1 MVTDAII
8 RDKEAAEKEV
18 VLAMDS
24 DANMQSSSSDDDD
37 IEEKKAEGQLSV
49 KQQARY
55 EAWKVRELKRILRD
69 RDELEEY
76 ENELAEIERRRKM
89 TDEERI
95 AENARL
101 GTDHNEKKQKVAYN
115 FMQKYYHKGAFF

>member
-37 IEEKKAEGQLSV
+37 IEEKKAEG
-49 KQQARY
+49 
-55 EAWKVRELKRILRD
+55 
-69 RDELEEY
+69 
-76 ENELAEIERRRKM
+76 
-89 TDEERI
+89 
-95 AENARL
+95 
-101 GTDHNEKKQKVAYN
+101 
-115 FMQKYYHKGAFF
+115 

>member
-101 GTDHNEKKQKVAYN
+101 GTDHNEKK
-115 FMQKYYHKGAFF
+115 

>member
-1 MVTDAII
+1 MVSDAII

-37 IEEKKAEGQLSV
+37 IEDKKAEGQLSV